1 MNEETPVPAEELPL
15 PESDAPPA
23 PADPA
28 SAPPEAAPA
37 ADGAVPEDAE
47 ALRRELDL
55 AREQVTRLER
65 ERVLLSRG
73 VPEDDLDYYLF
84 KIGRLVTPEKDF
96 SAAAK
101 DFLKQHRPRQAVGP
115 ALSTGASLAS
125 AAPRP
130 QTPNEAMNRILRGV

>member
-1 MNEETPVPAEELPL
+1 MNEEPSVSAEELPL
-15 PESDAPPA
+15 PESDTPPA
-23 PADPA
+23 AADPA
-28 SAPPEAAPA
+28 PAPPEASPS
-37 ADGAVPEDAE
+37 ADGAAPEDAE

-55 AREQVTRLER
+55 ARERVTRLER

-101 DFLKQHRPRQAVGP
+101 DFLQQHRPRQAAGP
-115 ALSTGASLAS
+115 TLSTGASLAS

-130 QTPNEAMNRILRGV
+130 QTPNEAMNRLIRGR